1 MYWAGHPQ
9 ARIGKDQQTP
19 AETIFSRPGFITTDG
34 LYRISG
40 SHSDVQTIK
49 QEIDKVSS
57 LYPVSLSQKSDL
69 RATSRSCPPSRTCTP
84 SPAPSSSSWGSF
96 RSLWFLGRC
105 FSYQTSLCLEGWRA
119 GENSD
124 QLQSRINPDQNGS
137 DPADNWKVSLEK
149 SNLHVLESP
158 LSLAGPQKAT
168 LQCIL
173 VHLAKV
179 LFPPHNPHNLTTPML
194 ALGQGST
201 QVAQHQDKNRMG
213 ASNLAIVFGPTM
225 VSFFVFFFLPN
236 NMVLFDDSIKPMV
249 LISLIFSCSHMTNN
263 VQWILVWYG
272 LSKKS

>member
-57 LYPVSLSQKSDL
+57 LYPVSLSLKNLTSGQL
-69 RATSRSCPPSRTCTP
+69 RDPVHHRERARPRQRPQALPEGASGACDSL
-84 SPAPSSSSWGSF
+84 GGG
-96 RSLWFLGRC
+96 RSL
-105 FSYQTSLCLEGWRA
+105 SYQTSLCLEGWRA

-179 LFPPHNPHNLTTPML
+179 LFPPHNPHNLNVGPCSRIPLRWQNIRTRTGWERATLQLYL
-194 ALGQGST
+194 ARQWYLFS
-201 QVAQHQDKNRMG
+201 
-213 ASNLAIVFGPTM
+213 S
-225 VSFFVFFFLPN
+225 SFSI
-236 NMVLFDDSIKPMV
+236 DSIKP
-249 LISLIFSCSHMTNN
+249 IDFSYFLMQSYDKQCTLNTC
-263 VQWILVWYG
+263 VVWFIQ
-272 LSKKS
+272 KKS